1 MFTNHMGSAA
11 TNPATASV
19 LPPTT
24 SVVLPSNGAT
34 LSGSQY
40 LDAIASPGTS
50 RVVYQLSGNGLTN
63 DVIAVATPTLYGW
76 LAAFDTT
83 TVPNGTYSLQSVAT
97 SGGLMGASP
106 AVSVTVDTAAP
117 TTSVVLPSN
126 GATVSGSQY
135 LDATASPGTSQV
147 EYELNG
153 NGLSNDVI
161 ATATQTIYGW
171 LAGFD
176 TTTVPNGTYSLQ
188 SVATSGGLTGTSPAV
203 TVTVDNAAPTTSVGL
218 PLNGATL
225 SGGQWLDA
233 AASAGVTHVKYLL
246 SGNGLSNYPIAAATT
261 TIVGWLAGFDTTTVP
276 NGIYTLQS
284 VASYTGGVSGTSPAV
299 TVTVS
304 N

>member
-1 MFTNHMGSAA
+1 MPFGQDIFQPAQAPTVTIDPQSQSVVTGGTLTFTAAADITTPTVQWQVSVDGGNTWIDAGGPGTASITTGPLTAFENGWRIRAVFTNHMGSAA

-126 GATVSGSQY
+126 GVTVSGAQY
-135 LDATASPGTSQV
+135 LDATASPGVTHV
-147 EYELNG
+147 TYELNG
-153 NGLSNDVI
+153 NGL
-161 ATATQTIYGW
+161 T
-171 LAGFD
+171 
-176 TTTVPNGTYSLQ
+176 
-188 SVATSGGLTGTSPAV
+188 
-203 TVTVDNAAPTTSVGL
+203 
-218 PLNGATL
+218 
-225 SGGQWLDA
+225 
-233 AASAGVTHVKYLL
+233 
-246 SGNGLSNYPIAAATT
+246 NYPIANATPT
-261 TIVGWLAGFDTTTVP
+261 LVGWLAQWNTIGVSDGT
-276 NGIYTLQS
+276 YMLQS
-284 VASYTGGVSGTSPAV
+284 VASYAGGVSGPSQPVAV
-299 TVTVS
+299 TVG